1 MDEPALLVHW
11 ERTVGLVLDRTGR
24 FPRSAR
30 HTFAARIDARAL
42 DVLEQLAVARFAKG
56 ERRLNLLQRADADLA
71 VLRVLVRLAHTRQLL
86 PTGALEELSV
96 AFSEAGRMLGGWQV
110 WARAQA

>member
-1 MDEPALLVHW
+1 MTTVRNCCRSFGRPRVMDEPALLVHW

-86 PTGALEELSV
+86 PTVHWRS
-96 AFSEAGRMLGGWQV
+96 SP
-110 WARAQA
+110 